1 MPTIKDV
8 AKVAGVSI
16 ATVSYVLNDRLEM
29 VSEQTREHVLST
41 AREMGYRPN
50 ITARNLQANRAGL
63 IGYAWHIAPEALE
76 ASPMMAQF
84 MFYLAQAVEA
94 AGYHMLTFTHPP
106 EDPIAVYDDLI
117 RSGRIDGFVLAET
130 RQADPRVAFLLESDV
145 PFVCFGRTNNDWQFP
160 WVDTDGRAGMRRAVD
175 YLAGIGHKRI
185 AFMGWPN
192 DSLSGNDRLAGY
204 LEGMQALQLPVA
216 EAFLFQSDYPNGQI
230 DRILAAWQGLAA
242 TERPTAV
249 IVIADYIAIEVI
261 RAAERHGFTVGKTL
275 SVVGFDGIPIGQVIQ
290 PGLTTLHQPM
300 QSISQAL
307 LDLFKDS
314 LTAEGRGNRSRL
326 IAPELIIRESSGPPQ
341 AD

>member
-16 ATVSYVLNDRLEM
+16 ATVSYVLNDRLDM

-50 ITARNLQANRAGL
+50 IAARNLQANRAGL

-76 ASPMMAQF
+76 SSPMMAQF

-145 PFVCFGRTNNDWQFP
+145 PFVSFGRTNNNWDFP
-160 WVDTDGRAGMRRAVD
+160 WVDTDGRAGMRRAVE
-175 YLAGIGHKRI
+175 YLAGMGHKRI
-185 AFMGWPN
+185 AFMGWPS

-204 LEGMQALQLPVA
+204 LEGMEVLELPV
-216 EAFLFQSDYPNGQI
+216 EDAFLYQSDYPNGQI
-230 DRILAAWQGLAA
+230 DRILASWEALSAD
-242 TERPTAV
+242 ERPTAV
-249 IVIADYIAIEVI
+249 LVIADYIAIEVI

-275 SVVGFDGIPIGQVIQ
+275 SVVGFDGIPIGRVIQ

-300 QSISQAL
+300 KSISQTL

-326 IAPELIIRESSGPPQ
+326 IAPQLIIRDSSGPPQ
-341 AD
+341 AE